1 MSSIVGAVSNG
12 VYTKTNASTEATAS
26 SGKAST
32 SISKAAS
39 STANTY
45 NSDMFLQLLV
55 AEMQYQDP
63 LEPTSKTE
71 YVSELAS
78 FSQIE
83 AVQAV
88 QDQMKT
94 LEANSLVG
102 KYVIVLQ
109 DNEYVSGKVDYVYND
124 GGELYLAIGDK
135 KYSIDNLDSVVDAEY
150 YNGVLDAESFADAV
164 AKLPSV
170 SAITLS
176 DEKAVVA
183 AREAY
188 DKMSDYTK
196 GLVAS
201 SSLSTLEALE
211 TRIAALKKAQ
221 EAADE

>member
-1 MSSIVGAVSNG
+1 MSAIVGAVTNG
-12 VYTKTNASTEATAS
+12 IYTKTDASAEATS
-26 SGKAST
+26 SSKATST
-32 SISKAAS
+32 SLSKAAS
-39 STANTY
+39 SSANTY

-63 LEPTSKTE
+63 LEPTSNTE

-94 LEANSLVG
+94 IEANSLVG
-102 KYVIVLQ
+102 QYVIMLV

-124 GGELYLAIGDK
+124 GGDLYLAIGDK

-164 AKLPSV
+164 SKLPSV
-170 SAITLS
+170 SAISLS
-176 DEKAVVA
+176 DEKAVSE
-183 AREAY
+183 ARKAY
-188 DKMSDYTK
+188 DAMSDYTK
-196 GLVAS
+196 GLVS
-201 SSLSTLEALE
+201 SSALSTLEALE
-211 TRIAALKKAQ
+211 TRIAALKKAK